1 MRRDKQR
8 IWALRGYSL
17 CILFLLIFICTTGA
31 MDPPLP
37 AAKTPSRPG
46 PPAAEPLQP
55 AIVTDI
61 LRLRQELGNPFQGT
75 LLEETGSAPQTR
87 TTGPVATPKDAGKSF
102 VQALRQV
109 HQQAESTAADTIP
122 AEPATTKSVFFSR
135 WQSNLSPLQQSL
147 RQSWTLLEQRAME
160 LEDLQQ
166 YEEADELRKL
176 SRKIRLQSRQ
186 LMKKRTASGLQ
197 ERR

>member
-1 MRRDKQR
+1 MSRNKQR
-8 IWALRGYSL
+8 ICALRGYSL

-46 PPAAEPLQP
+46 PAAAEPPQP

-61 LRLRQELGNPFQGT
+61 LRLRQELGNPLQGT
-75 LLEETGSAPQTR
+75 LLEEPGSAPQPPR
-87 TTGPVATPKDAGKSF
+87 TGPVAAPKETEKSF

-109 HQQAESTAADTIP
+109 HQQSESTAADAIP
-122 AEPATTKSVFFSR
+122 AEPAATNSVFFSR

-186 LMKKRTASGLQ
+186 LVKKRTASGLQ